1 MRRHPRTVL
10 PLSLSK
16 ASVRFLD
23 TLPPKQYRQV
33 ARRIIQLMAD
43 PRPADA
49 ERLKGY
55 EYWRATVGEYR
66 IIFNVKDGVLRV
78 LAIGKRNDDEVYR
91 RLG

>member
-1 MRRHPRTVL
+1 VL
-10 PLSLSK
+10 PLSLSR

-33 ARRIIQLMAD
+33 ARKIVMLMAD
-43 PRPADA
+43 PQPADA

-55 EYWRATVGEYR
+55 EYSRVTVGEYR
-66 IIFNVKDGVLRV
+66 IIFEVQGGVLRV
-78 LAIGKRNDDEVYR
+78 VAIGKRNDDEVYR